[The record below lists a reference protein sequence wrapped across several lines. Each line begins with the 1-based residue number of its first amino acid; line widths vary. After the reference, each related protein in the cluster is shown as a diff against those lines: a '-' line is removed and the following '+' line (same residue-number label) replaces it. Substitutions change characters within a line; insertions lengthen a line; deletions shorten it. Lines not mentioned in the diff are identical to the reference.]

1 MAAATPKPD
10 PIRALLPR
18 GSGHQFVFCGD
29 ACSGVPGAAHEA
41 TFASINAVVRRLSP
55 APDFIIFA
63 GDEIVGLTADA
74 DELRGQWGYWLDH
87 EMAWVD
93 RSTTRVW
100 HTTSNHTVYDAA
112 SEQVFREVL
121 ALPKNGPPGQEGL
134 SYWVRER
141 DLLMVF
147 VNTVWSG
154 LGGEG
159 HVETDWLRQVLA
171 DQADARYKLVI
182 GHHPVFPINGF
193 SGPYQREIG
202 PEYTDIFWSILV
214 EASVSAYLCSHILAF
229 DVQVRR
235 GVLQVCSAGAGTA
248 HRMPEGIEYLHCVQA
263 ALDEQ
268 SFRYQVLD
276 AEGLVRERLEW
287 PLPELSQNGWV
298 LLPLGIS
305 AASFTGKIAQDYP
318 LLLQFSGEAAPPSAA
333 GEQTLFAAFSPG
345 ALASCWIGF
354 RGPDQ
359 KLTAIVQRAP
369 GRSPS
374 YWLGPAMEA
383 AKPFEITL
391 AVHTG
396 MGPGGILYRLA
407 ADDPWSSLSAATA
420 IGVEDVEWPARW
432 SIGHGPGGSTDR
444 PFLGSALVAQ
454 TVPIR

>member
-1 MAAATPKPD
+1 MAAATPNPD
-10 PIRALLPR
+10 PVRALLPR

-121 ALPKNGPPGQEGL
+121 ALPKNGPPRQQGL

-141 DLLMVF
+141 GLLMVF

-235 GVLQVCSAGAGTA
+235 GVLQVCSAGVGTA

-298 LLPLGIS
+298 LP
-305 AASFTGKIAQDYP
+305 AARHFRGFIHGQNRPGLSSIAP
-318 LLLQFSGEAAPPSAA
+318 VLRRGR
-333 GEQTLFAAFSPG
+333 AAFRGWRANPLRSILPRSACILLDRLSRAG
-345 ALASCWIGF
+345 PKADWHRSTSARSESVILARPCYGSREALRDHSGCA
-354 RGPDQ
+354 
-359 KLTAIVQRAP
+359 
-369 GRSPS
+369 
-374 YWLGPAMEA
+374 
-383 AKPFEITL
+383 
-391 AVHTG
+391 H
-396 MGPGGILYRLA
+396 
-407 ADDPWSSLSAATA
+407 
-420 IGVEDVEWPARW
+420 
-432 SIGHGPGGSTDR
+432 GHGAWR
-444 PFLGSALVAQ
+444 YLVSAC
-454 TVPIR
+454 RR